1 MGSAD
6 LGLILGNGE
15 IENPYNLLATNSL
28 HGFISGEREIIL
40 NLSQPF
46 LKSQEIISV
55 PFEYE
60 DDE

>member
-28 HGFISGEREIIL
+28 HGFISGERDNF